1 MEENRQTVVIGGTED
16 RSGGTYQDQHPE
28 YHAQAYQYNKQES
41 IPPSAKRQAGFL
53 KKICFMCILG
63 LIFGVCSAVAFYAVY
78 DVRNAFMHEQETQ
91 IVTQNSE
98 STAAE
103 AESDKPNML
112 QASNVTTTVVT
123 DVTEVVEQ
131 VMPSIVSITNNYT
144 YSTYYYDSQ
153 AQESGSGII
162 IGEDEQE
169 LLIATNYHVIENAE
183 ELTVTFS
190 NNSEADAVVKGR
202 DSSMDLAVIAV
213 NIADLD
219 DATLNAISVAKLGD
233 SDSLKVGEP
242 VIAIGNALG
251 YGQSVT
257 TGVISA
263 MNREIDMNGMGG
275 TFLQTDAAINPGN
288 SGGALLNI
296 SGEVIGINSNKI
308 GGSTVEGMGYAIPI
322 SAAEPIIEDLVQRE
336 TRVPLSEDEQGYL
349 GISGATITPQ
359 ERAYYGY
366 PNGVYVANVYQNSPA
381 AEAGI
386 KQGDF
391 ITSVNGEEVFSMEE
405 LQQLLSTYEGG
416 TTVEI
421 GVSRVSANRYRELSV
436 DVTLQYKS
444 EISFH

>member
-1 MEENRQTVVIGGTED
+1 M
-16 RSGGTYQDQHPE
+16 
-28 YHAQAYQYNKQES
+28 
-41 IPPSAKRQAGFL
+41 
-53 KKICFMCILG
+53 
-63 LIFGVCSAVAFYAVY
+63 AFYAVY

-91 IVTQNSE
+91 IVTQSSE

-144 YSTYYYDSQ
+144 YSMYYYDSQ

-366 PNGVYVANVYQNSPA
+366 PNGVYVANVYQNSAA